1 MSANLQAY
9 LCEFSPRPFVR
20 GVSDCCAFAAGW
32 MERVSGRPVVCPH
45 LGEEL
50 TDREAVAIVARIG
63 GIAAAARAALRD
75 AGWRQREGDPQD
87 GDIIIV
93 EKRETAENGESVV
106 AMINGEQVTLK
117 YFFVEVDG
125 IRLQPANPSM
135 KPIYLRHEELQILG
149 IVSGVIRCTS

>member
-1 MSANLQAY
+1 MSADLQAY

-75 AGWRQREGDPQD
+75 AGWRQRVGDPQD
-87 GDIIIV
+87 GDIIIANHSTDIFSTYLGVCSGGRLVSASRRGMRILSLPELV
-93 EKRETAENGESVV
+93 ELEIWSWP
-106 AMINGEQVTLK
+106 Q
-117 YFFVEVDG
+117 
-125 IRLQPANPSM
+125 
-135 KPIYLRHEELQILG
+135 ELP
-149 IVSGVIRCTS
+149 